1 LIACSSPAVF
11 FATAMGARR
20 SPGLPTTSGRGI
32 RYRKV
37 QVRLQKVDRAMSG
50 LLQRPREVDE
60 RFDRR
65 QYGQLL

>member
-1 LIACSSPAVF
+1 
-11 FATAMGARR
+11 MGARR

>member
-1 LIACSSPAVF
+1 MLIACGLFRDGDRRPQVTW
-11 FATAMGARR
+11 FANDEWARDR
-20 SPGLPTTSGRGI
+20 LQE
-32 RYRKV
+32 V